1 VNVAIDNCL
10 SPKLA
15 RALAAL
21 FEGQHKVEHLRL
33 KFGDGV
39 SDLAWIEALNKD
51 GRWIVI
57 SGDRRITK
65 VRAEYA
71 AFRGSRLI
79 GFFLSRGL
87 NKAAT
92 VRQMER
98 ILALWEGIE
107 TLAETVQGGAMFELP
122 GTSTR
127 IKQLKD

>member
-15 RALAAL
+15 RALAEL
-21 FEGQHKVEHLRL
+21 FKDQHIVEHLRQ

-39 SDLAWIEALNKD
+39 ADLTWIDALNKE

-71 AFRGSRLI
+71 AFRSSRLI
-79 GFFLSRGL
+79 GFFLSKGL
-87 NKAAT
+87 YKTST

-98 ILALWEGIE
+98 ILALWPGIE
-107 TLAETVQGGAMFELP
+107 KLAGTVEGGAMFELP